1 MFVTLTRSD
10 FFSAGQDDARRF
22 NQSTQKRFDTIYSQQ
37 NDEDYLK
44 QNRMPKVCQ
53 GMSYTPPTVASHKAG
68 PKHENAFVV
77 SNDAHCKQT
86 NNGFKRGESGGFYA
100 H

>member
-1 MFVTLTRSD
+1 
-10 FFSAGQDDARRF
+10 
-22 NQSTQKRFDTIYSQQ
+22 
-37 NDEDYLK
+37 
-44 QNRMPKVCQ
+44 MPKVCQ